1 MKRFQLLLTACLL
14 LMATTASAQFSN
26 TGGSGSKSKSG
37 SVLSMDTESYNRIYV
52 GYSPFN
58 AKCSDNNYKDLKMN
72 GFTAGYLHGFSLS
85 EKLPLFLEV
94 GGNIQYFMGKVDS
107 EIEEYD
113 PYYDVFYVTE
123 TKSKYSLLSLNIPVN
138 LAYKFSFADNTLGVT
153 PFVGLNFRA
162 NLMGKEKREPSST
175 GGSESTDYNLFDD
188 STENGM
194 GDAAWK
200 RFQVGFNAGVNL
212 NYKAFSLG
220 VYYTADFMPI
230 SKPKDENKEVKYN
243 VGITTISLGFLF

>member
-1 MKRFQLLLTACLL
+1 
-14 LMATTASAQFSN
+14 MATTASAQFSN

-58 AKCSDNNYKDLKMN
+58 AKYKGDNNAKDLKMN

-94 GGNIQYFMGKVDS
+94 GGNIQYFMGKQDG
-107 EIEEYD
+107 EIVHND
-113 PYYDVFYVTE
+113 LYVE
-123 TKSKYSLLSLNIPVN
+123 KTKSKYSLLSLNIPVN

-162 NLMGKEKREPSST
+162 NLMGKLKREST
-175 GGSESTDYNLFDD
+175 YSYMEGSESTDCSLFDD
-188 STENGM
+188 STDKM
-194 GDAAWK
+194 GDDAWK

-230 SKPKDENKEVKYN
+230 SKLKDENKEIKYN
-243 VGITTISLGFLF
+243 VGITTISLGFSF

>member
-107 EIEEYD
+107 EIEHYD
-113 PYYDVFYVTE
+113 PYYDYDYVEE

-162 NLMGKEKREPSST
+162 NLMGKLKST
-175 GGSESTDYNLFDD
+175 YSYMEGSESTDCSLFDD
-188 STENGM
+188 SMDKM
-194 GDAAWK
+194 GDDAWK

-230 SKPKDENKEVKYN
+230 SKLKDENKEIKYN
-243 VGITTISLGFLF
+243 VGITTISLGFSF

>member
-1 MKRFQLLLTACLL
+1 
-14 LMATTASAQFSN
+14 MATTASAQFSN

-94 GGNIQYFMGKVDS
+94 GGNIQYFMGKQDS
-107 EIEEYD
+107 EIVHDNLYIEE
-113 PYYDVFYVTE
+113 TE
-123 TKSKYSLLSLNIPVN
+123 SKYSLLSLNIPVN
-138 LAYKFSFADNTLGVT
+138 LAYKLSFADNTLGVT

-162 NLMGKEKREPSST
+162 NLMGKGKT
-175 GGSESTDYNLFDD
+175 ESAYRSQSKDCSLFDD
-188 STENGM
+188 STDGM

-230 SKPKDENKEVKYN
+230 SKAKVENKEEKLN
-243 VGITTISLGFLF
+243 VGITTISLGFSF

>member
-58 AKCSDNNYKDLKMN
+58 AKYKGDNNAKDLKMN

-94 GGNIQYFMGKVDS
+94 GGNIQYFMGKQDG
-107 EIEEYD
+107 EIVHND
-113 PYYDVFYVTE
+113 LYVE
-123 TKSKYSLLSLNIPVN
+123 KTKSKYSLLSLNIPVN
-138 LAYKFSFADNTLGVT
+138 LAYKLSFAANTLGVT

-162 NLMGKEKREPSST
+162 NLMGKQKIEATYSSQ
-175 GGSESTDYNLFDD
+175 SMDCSLFDD
-188 STENGM
+188 STETAM

-230 SKPKDENKEVKYN
+230 SKAKVENKEEKLN
-243 VGITTISLGFLF
+243 VGITTISLGFSF